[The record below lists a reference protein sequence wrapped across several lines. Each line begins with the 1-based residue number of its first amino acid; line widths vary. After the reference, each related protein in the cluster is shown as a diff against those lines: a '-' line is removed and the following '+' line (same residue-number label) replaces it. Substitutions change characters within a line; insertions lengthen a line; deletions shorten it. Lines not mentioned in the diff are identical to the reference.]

1 MVQPINYMLDI
12 KSPVEQALKGYQQGF
27 NIRAAE
33 EARAAEQQTQQANMA
48 AQQAQMQRQRQLQS
62 DLTAFLDDPAADM
75 ESGSKLLLKYP
86 EYAKTLKIGMEG
98 MDEAK
103 RKNTMQRTMQG
114 IYALKA
120 GQTEIAKDLLA
131 EEAEAARNAGDD
143 ITARQ
148 FENVAKMVD
157 ISPKQVEKV
166 TDLWL
171 GSNMT
176 PEEFAD
182 YKSKIGKERRAEELQ
197 PLEIEKQQSEL
208 RKEAANLGLTK
219 AQTTKVLKDA
229 EKLGLETK
237 KALVDLEAQKSKP
250 GAIIDPEKRF
260 NAEKKLRDEY
270 QKKLGTLTDS
280 RDAYNKILISGQT
293 GTGPGDIALVTSFMK
308 MLDPGSVVRETEFA
322 TARDTAGIFERLSN
336 IAQKNIDATGAF
348 LNDNQRKSF
357 INLAKEYME
366 AANKEKD
373 IAKNSV
379 LPSIKTFGLSEEN
392 VFGIED
398 EAKENEFVIPDS
410 ISVGSRTFTADDIR
424 ETARIRNITEEEVVN
439 RLQGVK

>member
-1 MVQPINYMLDI
+1 MLDV

-33 EARAAEQQTQQANMA
+33 EARTAEQQTQQANMA

-75 ESGSKLLLKYP
+75 EAGSKLLLKYP

-148 FENVAKMVD
+148 FESVAKMVD

-166 TDLWL
+166 ADLWL

-176 PEEFAD
+176 PEEFTD

-219 AQTTKVLKDA
+219 AQTAKVLKDA

-237 KALVDLEAQKSKP
+237 KALVDLESQKSKP

-270 QKKLGTLTDS
+270 RKATQTLVDS
-280 RDAYNKILISGQT
+280 RDAFNKIKISSQDDSGA
-293 GTGPGDIALVTSFMK
+293 GDIALVTSFMK

-322 TARDTAGIFERLSN
+322 TARDTAGLFDRLSN
-336 IAQKNIDATGAF
+336 AAQKIEDGKF
-348 LNDNQRKSF
+348 LSDEQRKAF
-357 INLAKEYME
+357 ADLAQKYME
-366 AANKEKD
+366 AANKEKGL
-373 IAKNSV
+373 AKKSI
-379 LPSIKTFGLSEEN
+379 LPSIKNYGLSEEN
-392 VFGIED
+392 IFGIEGETEGVIVERKEAPPEALEYLRANPQHKD
-398 EAKENEFVIPDS
+398 EFMDYYGYLPE
-410 ISVGSRTFTADDIR
+410 G
-424 ETARIRNITEEEVVN
+424 
-439 RLQGVK
+439 L